1 MNVLSFLAVQSNLI
15 RYLKQ
20 LPVQARYFYRNIQ
33 GLLHEVILLR
43 SVGWV
48 EGMEC
53 DFSLITFTFRVMLS
67 LTRRTTVHI
76 RLDAFH
82 LKSIFFLFLVTTYSA
97 KVAEEKIR
105 YAAYNC
111 LAIDTDVSPWEE

>member
-82 LKSIFFLFLVTTYSA
+82 LKSIFFCFLLLRIA
-97 KVAEEKIR
+97 PK
-105 YAAYNC
+105 
-111 LAIDTDVSPWEE
+111 